1 VRPTGV
7 VRTGDAVD
15 AVDTVEL
22 VTDARPLAAVEADLR
37 AVGVFAAPVEAG
49 GAGADGAPERRPVP
63 TAAATAALAPLGDA
77 VEQLAALGFDGAL
90 GTTLRVRVP
99 ADGGARTV
107 LVVGLGPAAR
117 CTRDV
122 LRRAAG
128 SVVRA
133 AADVTSVATDLAAL
147 PAVPDAAGAASA
159 EPAAVLRAVA
169 EGALLGAYRFD
180 AYRSR
185 PRPRRL
191 ARVVLTDV
199 AGTTGADPVARA
211 RVAAEATAWVRDL
224 VNTPPAEKRP
234 VALADRVA
242 EGVAGTGIV
251 VRVLDEVALREGGY
265 GGLLGVGAGSSVPP
279 RLVELRWA
287 PAGARRHVALV
298 GKGIT
303 FDSGGYSLKPTAGME
318 TMKMDMAGAATAA
331 AVVRAAAV
339 LQLPIAVTAVLALA
353 ENLVSGDAQRV
364 SDVLRLRDGTTVE
377 VMNTDAEGRLVLG
390 DGIAHAAEL
399 GPEVIVDI
407 ATLTGAIVVSL
418 GDLIGGLFANDD
430 ALAAE
435 LVAAGTAA
443 GEPLWRLPLGVDEYG
458 SRLEGMVADV
468 RNVTTAKDP
477 GSIIG
482 ALFLHRVVPAGV
494 RWAHLD
500 IAGTAWRSEPG
511 PYHAKG
517 GTGTPVRTLL
527 AWLEA
532 QAA

>member
-1 VRPTGV
+1 MI
-7 VRTGDAVD
+7 
-15 AVDTVEL
+15 EL
-22 VTDARPLAAVEADLR
+22 VTDAGALAGVDAPLR
-37 AVGVFAAPVEAG
+37 AVGAFAPSGETDGDAP
-49 GAGADGAPERRPVP
+49 RRPVP
-63 TAAATAALAPLGDA
+63 TASAAAALAALGDP
-77 VEQLAALGFDGAL
+77 VDELVALGFDGAA
-90 GTTLRVRVP
+90 GSSIRVRVP
-99 ADGGARTV
+99 GDDGARTV
-107 LVVGLGPAAR
+107 LVVGLGPAER

-128 SVVRA
+128 VAVRA
-133 AADVTSVATDLAAL
+133 AADVDVLATDLAAV
-147 PAVPDAAGAASA
+147 PAVADATGAASTT
-159 EPAAVLRAVA
+159 PAAVLRAVA

-185 PRPRRL
+185 PRPMRL
-191 ARVVLTDV
+191 TRVVLAGV
-199 AGTTGADPVARA
+199 APEGSEDALARA
-211 RVAAEATAWVRDL
+211 RAGAEAATWVRDL

-242 EGVAGTGIV
+242 AAFAGTDV
-251 VRVLDEVALREGGY
+251 AVRVLDEAALAAGGY
-265 GGLLGVGAGSSVPP
+265 GGILGVGQGSSVPP

-287 PAGARRHVALV
+287 PEGATRHVALV

-303 FDSGGYSLKPTAGME
+303 FDTGGYSLKPTAGME
-318 TMKMDMAGAATAA
+318 TMKMDMAGAATVA
-331 AVVRAAAV
+331 AVVRAAAA
-339 LQLPIAVTAVLALA
+339 LRLPVAVTAVLALA

-364 SDVLRLRDGTTVE
+364 SDVLRLRGGTTVE

-399 GPEVIVDI
+399 GPDVIVDV

-430 ALAAE
+430 ELAAQLAE
-435 LVAAGTAA
+435 AGTAA

-458 SRLEGMVADV
+458 SRLEGAVADL

-477 GSIIG
+477 GSIIA
-482 ALFLHRVVPAGV
+482 ALFLHRTVPAGTT
-494 RWAHLD
+494 WAHLD

-527 AWLEA
+527 HWLEGL
-532 QAA
+532 AAA